1 MKLGDLPLGL
11 LAGVAGL
18 AIILEAASFPAMA
31 GMAYGPEFF
40 PIIIGI
46 GFCLCGLV
54 LVAADLRA
62 RLSGTAAPVLTIEP
76 ALRRRKALLRA
87 GAVLIGIVAFIA
99 LVKPLGFLLTLAL
112 LLVFLLRVLAA
123 GWTITLALALGL
135 PFALHFGFTWLLRVP
150 LPRGLIET
158 LLF

>member
-11 LAGVAGL
+11 LAGLFGL
-18 AIILEAASFPAMA
+18 AVVLEAMSFPEMG

-40 PIIIGI
+40 PIIVGA

-54 LVAADLRA
+54 LIAGD
-62 RLSGTAAPVLTIEP
+62 
-76 ALRRRKALLRA
+76 LRRRLTGKREALVSVEPSLKQGKALLRA
-87 GAVLIGIVAFIA
+87 AAVLVTVIAFVL

-112 LLVFLLRVLAA
+112 LLFFLLRCLAA
-123 GWTITLALALGL
+123 GWGISLALALGL
-135 PFALHFGFTWLLRVP
+135 PFALHFCFTSLLRVP
-150 LPRGLIET
+150 LPRGFVET